1 MPILVILVVLLS
13 LIFSFSNGYNNSA
26 NIIAIPVGTRALL
39 PTKALIL
46 ASIFEFIGTYFLGKE
61 VAKTIAVGII
71 EPNIFF
77 GNSYA
82 IIILFSTLLT
92 SIFWNIICTFLGI
105 PVSASHALIGG
116 FVGSSIAAFG
126 YNVVKWNNVLKIFS
140 MLIIA
145 PILSFILSYLVT
157 KISYFLSR
165 NATLKINNLYKN
177 LQIISSLGCALA
189 HGSNDGQRNVGIL
202 TFGLIVLGIISPTKD
217 GNLFVPRWIVF
228 LSALS
233 ISLGIMFGGLSVI
246 KTVGMNIYK
255 IKHINGFSA
264 QFTSTVVVY
273 IASLLGIP
281 LSTTHVV
288 TTSVMGT
295 GVAERIKA
303 VKWLVSRDI
312 FLTWILTIP
321 LSLIISY
328 FLYFIILE
336 VVKILNL

>member
-1 MPILVILVVLLS
+1 MSVLIIIVILLC

-26 NIIAIPVGTRALL
+26 NLIAIPVATRALI

-46 ASIFEFIGTYFLGKE
+46 ASIFEFIGTYFFGKE
-61 VAKTIAVGII
+61 VAKTIAVGIVEI
-71 EPNIFF
+71 NIFF
-77 GNSYA
+77 DNSYA

-92 SIFWNIICTFLGI
+92 SIFWNIICTTFGI

-116 FVGSSIAAFG
+116 FVGSSVAAFG
-126 YNVVKWNNVLKIFS
+126 YNVVRWSNVLKIFS
-140 MLIIA
+140 MLIFA
-145 PILSFILSYLVT
+145 PIISFIFSYLLT

-165 NATLKINNLYKN
+165 KATLKINNFYKN

-202 TFGLIVLGIISPTKD
+202 TFGLMILGVISYPKD
-217 GNLFVPRWIVF
+217 GNFFVPSWIIV
-228 LSALS
+228 LCALS

-246 KTVGMNIYK
+246 KTVGMNIYR

-264 QFTSTVVVY
+264 QVTSTIVVY
-273 IASLLGIP
+273 LASLLGIP

-295 GVAERIKA
+295 GAAERIKA

-336 VVKILNL
+336 GVKVLNL